1 MARAPLL
8 QLSDIS
14 LTYGGNP
21 VFDGLDLVV
30 QPGDR
35 VALVGRNGSGKSTLM
50 KVMAGLVEADH
61 GLRVVPPGTRVGYM
75 EQDPDLSAFATLG
88 DYAAAGLDEGES
100 WRVEAAAEGLKFR
113 PEAPVST
120 ASGGERRRAALARL
134 MAQAPELMLLDEPT
148 NHLDIQAIEWLEAEL
163 RDTRSAFVLISHDR
177 AFLRALTR
185 ATLWIDRG
193 ETRRREQGFE
203 GFEEWREKVW
213 AEEDEARHKLD
224 RKIKAEA
231 KWAVEG
237 ISARRKRN
245 MGRVRALAALRE
257 QRGSQIRRQG
267 TAALELESGPTSG
280 KRVIEAE
287 GLSKTFGDRT
297 IFADFSMRV
306 LRGDRV
312 AFVGPNGAGK
322 TTLLKMLT
330 GELEPDSGTVT
341 LGTNLEIAV
350 FDQSRAQLAAEASL
364 WENLTGDPRMS
375 VSGASDQ
382 VMVRGTPKHVVAYLK
397 DFLFDER
404 QARAPVK
411 SLSGGE
417 KARLLL
423 AKLMA
428 QPSNLLVLDEPTN
441 DLDVETLDLLQ
452 DILGDYDGTVLLVS
466 HDRDFIDRV
475 ATATIALEGD
485 GKALAY
491 PGGWS
496 DYIAQRP
503 ERAAFGKATDGK
515 AVNGTAADGKAVSAV
530 NAGAANAAPAKTPQ
544 KTADSLSF
552 TERKR
557 LEALPALIARLEAEI
572 GKLSGLLSDP
582 ELFSKEPVKFRKA
595 TEAVA
600 ERQQALAAAEEEWL
614 DLAERAGE

>member
-8 QLSDIS
+8 QLSGIS
-14 LTYGGNP
+14 LTFGGNP
-21 VFDGLDLVV
+21 VFDTLDLVV

-35 VALVGRNGSGKSTLM
+35 VAQVGRNGSGKSTLM
-50 KVMAGLVEADH
+50 KVMAGLVEADQ
-61 GLRVVPPGTRVGYM
+61 GLRVVPPGVSVGYM
-75 EQDPDLSAFATLG
+75 EQDPDLSAYATLG
-88 DYAAAGLDEGES
+88 DYAASGLPEGEAYK
-100 WRVEAAAEGLKFR
+100 VAVVAEGLKFN
-113 PEAPVST
+113 PDTPVAT
-120 ASGGERRRAALARL
+120 ASGGERRRAALAKL
-134 MAQAPELMLLDEPT
+134 MAEAPELMLLDEPT

-163 RDTRSAFVLISHDR
+163 TNTRSAFVIISHDR

-193 ETRRREQGFE
+193 EVRRRESGFE
-203 GFEEWREKVW
+203 GFEDWRETVW

-224 RKIKAEA
+224 RKIKHEA

-245 MGRVRALAALRE
+245 MGRVRALQALRAE
-257 QRGSQIRRQG
+257 RSSQIRRQG
-267 TAALELESGPTSG
+267 TAALELESTTTSG
-280 KRVIEAE
+280 KKVIEAV
-287 GLSKTFGDRT
+287 GISKSYGDKVLIKNFDIR
-297 IFADFSMRV
+297 I

-312 AFVGPNGAGK
+312 AFVGPNGVGK
-322 TTLLKMLT
+322 TTLLKMLVGEVVPDT
-330 GELEPDSGTVT
+330 GSVS

-350 FDQSRAQLAAEASL
+350 FDQTRAQLDLEASL
-364 WENLTGDPRMS
+364 WENLTGDPLMK

-382 VMVRGTPKHVVAYLK
+382 VLVRGAPKHVVAYLK

-411 SLSGGE
+411 ALSGGE

-428 QPSNLLVLDEPTN
+428 KSSNLLILDEPTN

-475 ATATIALEGD
+475 ATATVALEGK
-485 GKALAY
+485 GKATAY

-496 DYIAQRP
+496 DYAAQRP
-503 ERAAFGKATDGK
+503 KVVEEVVAKTVSSQPILKQDVK
-515 AVNGTAADGKAVSAV
+515 KADG
-530 NAGAANAAPAKTPQ
+530 
-544 KTADSLSF
+544 LSF
-552 TERKR
+552 TEKKR
-557 LEALPALIARLEAEI
+557 LEALPGLMEKLEAEI
-572 GKLSGLLSDP
+572 AKLSTLIADP
-582 ELFSKEPVKFRKA
+582 ELFTREPAKFAKA
-595 TEAVA
+595 TAAIA
-600 ERQQALAAAEEEWL
+600 ERQTALAAAEEEWL
-614 DLAERAGE
+614 TLEEKNS